1 MKDNT
6 DGLGSE
12 SERRGDVVHARLRG
26 VAQEANKPQLDA
38 FLKRLRTEGASA
50 PTKEIRIDIRNMEF
64 MSSACLKCFVNWI
77 IELRAAPQAPYHLV
91 FVPSPTAYWQAR
103 SLRALCAL
111 ASDLVTIDADE
122 TAA

>member
-1 MKDNT
+1 VKDNT
-6 DGLGSE
+6 DGLGTE
-12 SERRGDVVHARLRG
+12 SERRGSVVHARMRG

-38 FLKRLRTEGASA
+38 FLVRLRTEGGAA
-50 PTKEIRIDIRNMEF
+50 PTEEIRIDIRGMEF

-77 IELRAAPQAPYHLV
+77 IELRSAEPAPYHLV

-122 TAA
+122 SAA